1 MKKLLKSTLS
11 LFMAFTLVLGTAY
24 AGLGQIDFDGLFTVR
39 THAASVDDLT
49 FSIGDDGTYY
59 VLYECNPK
67 ASGALTIPAKYKGL
81 PVKVIGSAA
90 FNECVNITSVKI
102 PDSVTDIEDYA
113 FYRCTGITTVTFGSG
128 LKTIGDYAFFNCENL
143 NAVSFP
149 DGLTRIGVSA
159 FEGCGKLK
167 TLSIPGS
174 VKTIG
179 GLAFVSCSNV
189 ASLTLGYG
197 IKTIEYGAFS
207 GFRKITTVKIPNS
220 VTTLGD
226 SVFAGCSKLEKVTMS
241 KNVKS
246 IAAYAFSGCGSL
258 TSFVIPNSATSIGE
272 YAFFEC
278 ANLSSITIGSAVKSI
293 GKYAFYGCT
302 NLASVKIPGKVTS
315 IGEGAFGSCSALK
328 SIAIPNSVKTVG
340 KDAFYNCEN
349 LTSVKFGTGVTTV
362 YDGAFSYCY
371 KLKSVYITNLKSWC
385 NISFKSDESNPLVVA
400 NNLYLNGKLVT
411 AVTIPTGVTKIP
423 RYAFSCKSITSI
435 VIPDSVTRIGE
446 NAFYESSNLKKVT
459 MGSGVKTIGNNA
471 FYYCRNLK
479 TVEMG
484 SYVTSIGYS
493 AFYWCDSLQ
502 AITIPAGVK
511 KIPSYAFYWCRSLS
525 SVRIRKGVETIG
537 EGAFFGCES
546 LKYVTIPE
554 SVTKINSQSLGYAS
568 GKVAGFTIRGKSG
581 SAAEKYAKNNGFK
594 FVSTKCSHSKTE
606 WIVDKKATVYAAGE
620 KHKECVSCGEI
631 LKRATIKQLTCSAV
645 KLTKVANIT
654 TGVKVYWSK
663 TTGADSYRIYRKI
676 KDGSW
681 KAIGNTK
688 ELNYIDKTA
697 QGGTLYYYCVRAI
710 NEAGVGATCKTTK
723 SIKFLDNPV
732 LGTPVSSANGV
743 ELKWS
748 KTVGAG
754 GYEIYRKS
762 GDGQWEIIGTNK
774 GVSKL
779 SYTDASAQ
787 KDVAYSY
794 KVRAYYGETYSAYSG
809 EKKFTYNP

>member
-24 AGLGQIDFDGLFTVR
+24 AGLGRIDFDGLFTVR

-128 LKTIGDYAFFNCENL
+128 LKTIGDCAFFNCENL

-149 DGLTRIGVSA
+149 DGLTHIGVSA

-220 VTTLGD
+220 VTTLGN
-226 SVFAGCSKLEKVTMS
+226 SVFSGCSKLEKVTMS
-241 KNVKS
+241 NKATS
-246 IAAYAFSGCGSL
+246 IPQFAFSECANLSAIVIPDSATRIGKYAFSNCTNLSSVTIGSG
-258 TSFVIPNSATSIGE
+258 VKSIGE
-272 YAFFEC
+272 YAFLNCSKF
-278 ANLSSITIGSAVKSI
+278 T
-293 GKYAFYGCT
+293 
-302 NLASVKIPGKVTS
+302 SVKIPYGVTRLYKGAFSDCSGITS
-315 IGEGAFGSCSALK
+315 IT
-328 SIAIPNSVKTVG
+328 IPNTVKIIG
-340 KDAFYNCEN
+340 EDAFNNCTG
-349 LTSVKFGTGVTTV
+349 LKTIKIGSGVTTIG
-362 YDGAFSYCY
+362 DNAFFEVHNT
-371 KLKSVYITNLKSWC
+371 KSVYITDLAKWC
-385 NISFKSDESNPLVVA
+385 GISFGTNESNPLYYA
-400 NNLYLNGKLVT
+400 NNLYVKGELVKN
-411 AVTIPTGVTKIP
+411 VTIPSGVKKIP
-423 RYAFSCKSITSI
+423 RYGLSCNNI
-435 VIPDSVTRIGE
+435 VSVKIPDSVTAIHEG
-446 NAFYESSNLKKVT
+446 AFYRSANLRTVT
-459 MGSGVKTIGNNA
+459 MGSGVKTIGNDA
-471 FYYCRNLK
+471 FYYCGNLK
-479 TVEMG
+479 TVTMSSYITKIG
-484 SYVTSIGYS
+484 SG

-511 KIPSYAFYWCRSLS
+511 KISSYAFYWCKSLS

-537 EGAFFGCES
+537 DGAFFGCES
-546 LKYVTIPE
+546 LKYVAIPE

-594 FVSTKCSHSKTE
+594 FVSAKCSHSKTE

-697 QGGTLYYYCVRAI
+697 QGGTMYYYCVRAI
-710 NEAGVGATCKTTK
+710 NEAGLGATCKTTK

-732 LGTPVSSANGV
+732 LSAPVSYANGV

-774 GVSKL
+774 GVSNL
-779 SYTDASAQ
+779 SYTDTSAQ
-787 KDVAYSY
+787 KEVAYSY

-809 EKKFTYNP
+809 AKTITHSF